1 MTAEPW
7 ETAGPHRVSVNSF
20 GYGGSN
26 AHVILEDALGYL
38 SARGILALL
47 QLPSKLHQ
55 AWDLQLG
62 NHAQETPERHRIFM
76 ISGFDEASCA
86 AQMKALG
93 GYLHEVQGVAD
104 EQLMDDLAFTLNEH
118 RTRFM
123 WKAAVVGKS
132 TSDLAASLS
141 SGFKIRS
148 SIRKPTLGF
157 VFTGQGAQWVG
168 MGRELL
174 HAYPVFQESIV
185 RIDEFLATLQAPFS
199 VYGMSETLLIYE
211 SCHGLELNPH
221 RQTVQR
227 CGTLSAQPS
236 VAQSNDMHRAANRSC
251 GSSGILGHLPRC
263 CHRALE
269 RGDCRS
275 VRKLCADRGRC
286 HRCRI

>member
-1 MTAEPW
+1 M
-7 ETAGPHRVSVNSF
+7 NSF

-38 SARGILALL
+38 SARGIQALL

-62 NHAQETPERHRIFM
+62 NHAQEIERHRIFM

-86 AQMKALG
+86 AQTKALC
-93 GYLHEVQGVAD
+93 GYLQDVQGIAD
-104 EQLMDDLAFTLNEH
+104 EELLDDLAFTLNEC
-118 RTRFM
+118 RSRFM

-174 HAYPVFQESIV
+174 YAYPVFHESIV

-199 VYGMSETLLIYE
+199 VYGMSETLLIYQ

-221 RQTVQR
+221 REIVQT
-227 CGTLSAQPS
+227 CG
-236 VAQSNDMHRAANRSC
+236 
-251 GSSGILGHLPRC
+251 
-263 CHRALE
+263 
-269 RGDCRS
+269 
-275 VRKLCADRGRC
+275 
-286 HRCRI
+286 RIST